1 MTTNEPANEP
11 TPDPDVVASRAR
23 SLTPEEQAAGVADP
37 RLLAGAV
44 LAESEVRTVEPEGA
58 EVERRRSE
66 ETVDQ
71 TE

>member
-1 MTTNEPANEP
+1 MSTNET
-11 TPDPDVVASRAR
+11 TPDPDLVASRAR
-23 SLTPEEQAAGVADP
+23 SLTPEEQEAGIADA

-44 LAESEVRTVEPEGA
+44 LAESEARTVEPEGT

-71 TE
+71 TD